1 MLTLQTPSKRVGDH
15 PGFCNC
21 MYTFILS
28 HQDQDKTCATITH
41 KVNPAQYI
49 GRRRKTL
56 IRIDELPIPLKL
68 PLLQQ
73 YMMQMKVIEAGVI
86 MQGNPK
92 QD

>member
-1 MLTLQTPSKRVGDH
+1 MCDFTPGSSWTVTFVPSG
-15 PGFCNC
+15 PGQNLCDN
-21 MYTFILS
+21 
-28 HQDQDKTCATITH
+28 TH
-41 KVNPAQYI
+41 KVIPAQYI